1 MIDKELGDRYEDDS
15 GDETHNQAGDCPVEQ
30 PPHSN
35 RQDPECY
42 WELHAVHV
50 VQFLKIFGCYISASL
65 ILKLMPEHISS
76 VHCTVYTIYC
86 VVLFE
91 NEEVLA
97 GSQLGRS

>member
-1 MIDKELGDRYEDDS
+1 
-15 GDETHNQAGDCPVEQ
+15 
-30 PPHSN
+30 
-35 RQDPECY
+35 
-42 WELHAVHV
+42 
-50 VQFLKIFGCYISASL
+50 
-65 ILKLMPEHISS
+65 MPEHISS